1 MRRASSH
8 LVAILKH
15 RVLIDECHAF
25 RFRVVT
31 QALQILGRQ
40 CLDRGV
46 FCLANPTDF
55 KFH

>member
-1 MRRASSH
+1 
-8 LVAILKH
+8 
-15 RVLIDECHAF
+15 
-25 RFRVVT
+25 VT
-31 QALQILGRQ
+31 QALQILGGQ